1 MNIYILNHF
10 AGLFVDIA
18 QFLSQRLLAPLKAA
32 QAAKEA
38 ALAAQQQQKATGMS
52 MYHTWERLKA
62 FYLIRGQTL
71 NYMIFQDKIR

>member
-1 MNIYILNHF
+1 MPVRLSYISGINEYIFKNHF

-38 ALAAQQQQKATGMS
+38 ALAAQQQQKATGLS
-52 MYHTWERLKA
+52 MHHTCERIIA
-62 FYLIRGQTL
+62 FILYVGKL
-71 NYMIFQDKIR
+71 